1 MVLKHIKKNYPMVQE
16 QLHRLKEYGDSI
28 IQGINSLSQ
37 QQPLPDWIPPE
48 LNNNLQKVE
57 QAAKKTIE
65 LASSPVKIGLM
76 GEFSSGKTLLL
87 GSLIGYAD
95 GLPVSETPTTGNV
108 TAIHLDPV
116 QEEDLHKT
124 EFGEFT
130 IKYLSHNE
138 VKECLDYMLQVA
150 AERAQQSSDTLRSFT
165 ATNIDINGIL
175 GWCKQTWGTT
185 QNKELR
191 SLLRELVGFLLAYRV
206 YGQNI
211 CDRFYQVDMAT
222 AKDGL
227 RLGDPPMDILQLN
240 FEKLVVS
247 PQPWSNPAKPSAQD
261 LQNSFSLIRR
271 VDVTV
276 KVSKQIW
283 NLSALGETQEFVLL
297 DFPGLGA
304 ADSGVR
310 DAFLSLREL
319 KEVQTILLVL
329 NGQRPG
335 GATADKIYTMMEQYR
350 REQDLKDRILVG
362 VGRFNQ
368 LPLTVKDKETLEDL
382 AEELALLEEK
392 DVLEELKV
400 LKLTMTGARG
410 LTTQPERVVLLSQM
424 LALKELAKRS
434 TTVEVCSPEFML
446 ELEKYQDDIAP
457 KWEQLS
463 KMLDSSSAGI
473 LQRQLS
479 DFVYDGGVG
488 RLRSLII
495 DHVKAYGLK
504 QLEEDTRRQARVCQ
518 QQQNELKAI
527 LETIPEYIPTSD
539 SQAFIEL
546 RQTIEELYNV
556 YARLR
561 TDLDKKTL
569 QDEISE
575 VVKEEV
581 TNKVFF
587 EWNEWNLL
595 FNNTKNGIVSITVP
609 KGDSVVRDLFGD
621 DEEDGDNQTPTKSE
635 DFEPTFKKSVEE
647 LEKFARDRIKVAVT
661 ELLTKL
667 SRELEPQRN
676 KLQEILRPE
685 MKQEIR
691 EKFGK
696 TEAKLLTTLSRVDDP
711 CQWWKPS
718 ILQRSQLE
726 DNSSTIEADR
736 IFPLARADNK
746 HQKCQ
751 VFDWDSDKKDRNEKD
766 RIPQKPF
773 NHQILVLR
781 LRNEINNS
789 CLQLQLVEYV
799 GKITKKVN
807 DNLKEILDKVI
818 PDLQQLSKKEA
829 LLKYIAADESETK
842 TPSWLQNLSQIA
854 SVEVKKRE

>member
-1 MVLKHIKKNYPMVQE
+1 MVQE
-16 QLHRLKEYGDSI
+16 QLHRLKEYGELI
-28 IQGINSLSQ
+28 IQRINLLSQ
-37 QQPLPDWIPPE
+37 QKSLPDWIPLE
-48 LNNNLQKVE
+48 LNNNLQKLE
-57 QAAKKTIE
+57 QAARKTIE
-65 LASSPVKIGLM
+65 LASSPVKIGVM
-76 GEFSSGKTLLL
+76 GEFNSGKTLLL

-95 GLPVSETPTTGNV
+95 ALPISQIPTTGNV
-108 TAIHLDPV
+108 TAIHLKPL
-116 QEEDLHKT
+116 QTEDLHKT

-130 IKYLSHNE
+130 IKYLSHDE

-150 AERAQQSSDTLRSFT
+150 AQRAQQSSDTLKSLT

-175 GWCKQTWGTT
+175 GWCRQTWGMT

-211 CDRFYQVDMAT
+211 CDGLYQVNMAT

-240 FEKLVVS
+240 FQDLVIS
-247 PQPWSNPAKPSAQD
+247 PQPWQNPALPSAQD

-271 VDVTV
+271 VDVKV
-276 KVSKQIW
+276 KVSRQIW

-335 GATADKIYTMMEQYR
+335 GETADKIRTMMEQDR
-350 REQDLKDRILVG
+350 GEQDLKDRILVG

-368 LPLTVKDKETLEDL
+368 LPLTEKDKETLEDL
-382 AEELALLEEK
+382 AEELALLQEK

-424 LALKELAKRS
+424 SALKELSKLS
-434 TTVEVCSPEFML
+434 TTLEVCSPEFLL
-446 ELEKYQDDIAP
+446 ELKKYQDDIAP
-457 KWEQLS
+457 KWEKLS
-463 KMLDSSSAGI
+463 EMLDSRSTGI

-479 DFVYDGGVG
+479 DFVYDGGVR

-504 QLEEDTRRQARVCQ
+504 QLEEDTRRQAHICQ
-518 QQQNELKAI
+518 QQQNELKGI
-527 LETIPEYIPTSD
+527 LEAIPEYIPTSD

-556 YARLR
+556 YTRLR

-569 QDEISE
+569 QDEISQ

-609 KGDSVVRDLFGD
+609 LGDSVVRDIFGD

-635 DFEPTFKKSVEE
+635 DFESTFQKSVEE
-647 LEKFARDRIKVAVT
+647 LEKFARDRIKTAVT

-667 SRELEPQRN
+667 SRELEPQRY

-685 MKQEIR
+685 MTQEIR
-691 EKFGK
+691 DKFGRA
-696 TEAKLLTTLSRVDDP
+696 EARLLKTLSRVDDP
-711 CQWWKPS
+711 NQWWKQG

-726 DNSSTIEADR
+726 DTSSTIVPDS

-746 HQKCQ
+746 HEKCQ
-751 VFDWDSDKKDRNEKD
+751 VFDWDPNKKDG
-766 RIPQKPF
+766 IPQRPF

-789 CLQLQLVEYV
+789 CMQLQLVEYV

-807 DNLKEILDKVI
+807 DNLKEILDEVI
-818 PDLQQLSKKEA
+818 PRLQELSKKEA
-829 LLKYIAADESETK
+829 LLKYVAADESETQN
-842 TPSWLQNLSQIA
+842 PPWLENLSQIA
-854 SVEVKKRE
+854 SVEVK

>member
-1 MVLKHIKKNYPMVQE
+1 MVQE

-48 LNNNLQKVE
+48 LNNNLQKLE

-65 LASSPVKIGLM
+65 LASSPVKIGVM

-95 GLPVSETPTTGNV
+95 GLPVSVTPTTGNV

-116 QEEDLHKT
+116 QAEDLHKT

-138 VKECLDYMLQVA
+138 VKECLGYMLQEA
-150 AERAQQSSDTLRSFT
+150 AKRSQQSSDTLKNFT
-165 ATNIDINGIL
+165 ATNIDINRIL

-191 SLLRELVGFLLAYRV
+191 SLLRELVGFLLTYRV

-211 CDRFYQVDMAT
+211 CDRLYQVDMAT
-222 AKDGL
+222 AKEGL
-227 RLGDPPMDILQLN
+227 KLGDPPMDILQLN
-240 FEKLVVS
+240 FEELVVS
-247 PQPWSNPAKPSAQD
+247 PQPWSNPALPSAQD

-283 NLSALGETQEFVLL
+283 NLSALGENQEFVLL

-319 KEVQTILLVL
+319 KEVQTILLLL
-329 NGQRPG
+329 NGQHPG
-335 GATADKIYTMMEQYR
+335 GDTADKIQAMMER
-350 REQDLKDRILVG
+350 DRGGQDLKDRILVG

-368 LPLTVKDKETLEDL
+368 LPLTEADKKILENL
-382 AEELALLEEK
+382 AEELAILEEK
-392 DVLEELKV
+392 EVLEKLEV
-400 LKLTMTGARG
+400 LRLTMTGARG
-410 LTTQPERVVLLSQM
+410 LTTKPERVVLLSQM
-424 LALKELAKRS
+424 SALKELAQRS
-434 TTVEVCSPEFML
+434 TTLEVCSPEFML

-457 KWEQLS
+457 KWKQLS
-463 KMLDSSSAGI
+463 GILDSSSAGI

-479 DFVYDGGVG
+479 DFVDDGGVG

-495 DHVKAYGLK
+495 DHVKDYGLK

-518 QQQNELKAI
+518 QQQNELRAI

-546 RQTIEELYNV
+546 RQIIEELLNV
-556 YARLR
+556 YNRLK

-595 FNNTKNGIVSITVP
+595 FNNTKDGIVSITIA
-609 KGDSVVRDLFGD
+609 
-621 DEEDGDNQTPTKSE
+621 DENSAASKLLRKKKKHEDKKTPTKSE
-635 DFEPTFKKSVEE
+635 DFYPAFEKSLQE
-647 LEKFARDRIKVAVT
+647 LEKFARDRIKSAFT

-676 KLQEILRPE
+676 KLQEIIPSTT
-685 MKQEIR
+685 QEEEVKEKEIE
-691 EKFGK
+691 EKFG
-696 TEAKLLTTLSRVDDP
+696 EREVELLGTLSLLANDPLIDDP
-711 CQWWKPS
+711 EINWKTL
-718 ILQRSQLE
+718 IFEESQIE
-726 DNSSTIEADR
+726 NNSSIIDN
-736 IFPLARADNK
+736 ISNKFPLARAEEK
-746 HQKCQ
+746 HQSQ
-751 VFDWDSDKKDRNEKD
+751 MFDWSPKKDGVTH
-766 RIPQKPF
+766 KPF
-773 NHQILVLR
+773 NHQIIVLR
-781 LRNEINNS
+781 LRDQIND
-789 CLQLQLVEYV
+789 CMELHLAEYV
-799 GKITKKVN
+799 GEITKKVN
-807 DNLKEILDKVI
+807 KSLKGILDTVI
-818 PDLQQLSKKEA
+818 TDLRELFKKEA
-829 LLKYIAADESETK
+829 LLKYIAADESETQ
-842 TPSWLQNLSQIA
+842 TPTWLQNLSQIA
-854 SVEVKKRE
+854 SVEVKKGSRE